1 MKPTDRGVCPP
12 QTRWKK
18 TKKEKNHTQIAS
30 AISASTATHL
40 CPKRNQEAKK
50 KKKSHPQTIPT
61 TSHTKRSPPK
71 PRKAKNKSWRE
82 KKKEKRRRRS
92 SSKRSF
98 TYRIVGGGGNVGDV
112 TERDALLGRRGARGR
127 LPSSLPRRGPLRRRR
142 RRRAAGG

>member
-1 MKPTDRGVCPP
+1 MKPTDRGESRMSS
-12 QTRWKK
+12 TNKM
-18 TKKEKNHTQIAS
+18 EKNKKKIIHRSLRPFPHQ
-30 AISASTATHL
+30 ATHL
-40 CPKRNQEAKK
+40 CPKMNQEG
-50 KKKSHPQTIPT
+50 KKSHPQTIPT

-92 SSKRSF
+92 SKRSF

-112 TERDALLGRRGARGR
+112 AERDALLGRRGARGR

-142 RRRAAGG
+142 RRAAGG